1 MTKRGFRTID
11 LDDGTVVLLVAEKQ
25 RHQRLVTGVPDGI
38 EVDLSL
44 VKLPAGSLMFPASPE
59 TGEDMD
65 LTKWRN
71 PRNFSKEFARRAGVI
86 GFGRIRFQDLR
97 RIHSTALLDANIP
110 VHIVAQRIGDDPA
123 VLLRNYVKR
132 KRTKQADQ
140 NVASAIAAFAA
151 GFLRT

>member
-11 LDDGTVVLLVAEKQ
+11 LDDGTVALLVAEKQ

-59 TGEDMD
+59 TGEDID

-86 GFGRIRFQDLR
+86 GFGAFASTTCAA
-97 RIHSTALLDANIP
+97 STAP
-110 VHIVAQRIGDDPA
+110 PSSM
-123 VLLRNYVKR
+123 
-132 KRTKQADQ
+132 RTFRFTSSPSG
-140 NVASAIAAFAA
+140 SAMIRPFSCE
-151 GFLRT
+151 TT